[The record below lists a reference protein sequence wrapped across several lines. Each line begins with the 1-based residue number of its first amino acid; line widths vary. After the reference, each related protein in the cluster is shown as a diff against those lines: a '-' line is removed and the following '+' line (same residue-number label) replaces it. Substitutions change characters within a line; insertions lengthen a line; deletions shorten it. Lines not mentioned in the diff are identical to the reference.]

1 MLRYRTK
8 LENINHIDSILV
20 ANSTYQITN
29 NLKKRLFDEKV
40 LVFVKQQEN
49 HTIYLLLPVTLL
61 QCKF

>member
-40 LVFVKQQEN
+40 LEN
-49 HTIYLLLPVTLL
+49 KCAL
-61 QCKF
+61 CNNKA